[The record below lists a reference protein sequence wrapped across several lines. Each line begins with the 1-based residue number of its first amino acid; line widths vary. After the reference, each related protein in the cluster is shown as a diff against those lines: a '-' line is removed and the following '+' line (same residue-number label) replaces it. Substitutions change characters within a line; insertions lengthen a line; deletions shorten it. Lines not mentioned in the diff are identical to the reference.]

1 MDRSEL
7 NAIIRNKGFCRVIKA
22 IFDGDD
28 TIFETSTYPLGLLV
42 LIDSYLVDLG
52 ILRDPFEENEE

>member
-1 MDRSEL
+1 MERPEL
-7 NAIIRNKGFCRVIKA
+7 NAIIKNKGFCKVIKA

-28 TIFETSTYPLGLLV
+28 TIFETSSYPSGMLV

-52 ILRDPFEENEE
+52 ILRDPFEENE